1 MAKRVPIF
9 GYWGIYPRWIITSDL
24 GLAAWVSY
32 ALNKMD
38 IESQGTIHRLPVI
51 RANRYHSII
60 GRRPLRDVVLA
71 KLENMVSGLF
81 LRLYLS
87 SDDSRINSLGKD
99 LFNHYFKWRRLST
112 RSFRPNSDPSE
123 FAEK

>member
-9 GYWGIYPRWIITSDL
+9 GYWGIYPQWIITSDL

-51 RANRYHSII
+51 RANRYHSIK

-87 SDDSRINSLGKD
+87 SDDSRITI
-99 LFNHYFKWRRLST
+99 RRAKICSITTLNASSC
-112 RSFRPNSDPSE
+112 RRDVFGSKF
-123 FAEK
+123 